1 MWIQSGSDTFLNSAA
16 AESMTIRVLYSLD
29 TARSSN
35 IKFTGAYY
43 YPGKGVC
50 SGNPLETLS
59 VSNPVDCQMP
69 TNK

>member
-43 YPGKGVC
+43 YPGE
-50 SGNPLETLS
+50 GNPLETLS